1 MSVQSK
7 GRRDRL
13 PKLQK
18 NPVAPISPSQSEDV
32 TLTVKLDKD
41 EYFEN
46 EALNGTVI
54 MRFTKDTS
62 HFTLKLSLIYEE
74 CFTLFN
80 EEGQI
85 VVANR
90 EYKKK
95 LVRQT
100 MDCPE
105 VYNAGTDHHIMFGIK
120 IPDQVRNGTFYYSG
134 ETLNAKITYKVCA
147 KLTEK

>member
-7 GRRDRL
+7 VRRDRL

-80 EEGQI
+80 
-85 VVANR
+85 
-90 EYKKK
+90 
-95 LVRQT
+95 
-100 MDCPE
+100 
-105 VYNAGTDHHIMFGIK
+105 
-120 IPDQVRNGTFYYSG
+120 
-134 ETLNAKITYKVCA
+134 
-147 KLTEK
+147 